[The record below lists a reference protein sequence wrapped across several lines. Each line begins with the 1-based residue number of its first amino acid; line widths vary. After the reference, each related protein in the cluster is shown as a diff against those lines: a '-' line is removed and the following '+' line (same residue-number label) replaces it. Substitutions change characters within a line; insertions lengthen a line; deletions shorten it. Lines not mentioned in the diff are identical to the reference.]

1 MGKDGVFNEMK
12 NVGNNHCFV
21 IEKECFSKDNIF
33 YAQKKQSLVVTINK
47 IDRNVV
53 RKCNT
58 TGIIMR
64 R

>member
-33 YAQKKQSLVVTINK
+33 YAHTKTVA
-47 IDRNVV
+47 
-53 RKCNT
+53 CCYY
-58 TGIIMR
+58 
-64 R
+64 